1 VVATPDIPGHTIAG
15 VLGQGGF
22 ATVYRGWQVAVG
34 REVAVKVDNRVLL
47 SERDRRR
54 FVREVTAA
62 GRLSGHPHVIDVYD
76 AGTLAD
82 GRPYMVMELCP
93 AGSLDDAVRGHGP
106 MAPEQVRDIGIR
118 IADALAAAHAAGI
131 LHRDIKPANILVNQ
145 YGMVGLSDF
154 GLASILAGEG
164 EQSVTREALTPAFA
178 SPESFRAGE
187 PTVAGDLYS
196 LAATLYALL
205 AGRPPRFPADGGSPS
220 LATLMSL
227 HEKPVEDVP
236 GAPPELMAALRRSL
250 ATDPAVRPQSA
261 AALRDALLD
270 LAAPRPGS
278 PTQTVMSAASQT
290 QSHPT
295 SVLTQDAWPAAA
307 GRHAKG
313 SLSPRTPVPAGVAV
327 SPGAPTGSFPDSA
340 STRSLPVGSVV
351 HRRRPRRLLV
361 ALATGLIVIIGAA
374 AIVGAHVLHHDAQA
388 ATPVSKVLYSFK
400 DGQPDG
406 WLPGAN
412 VGSVGTVKSFL
423 NGPKHP
429 YGGPYALDAAPTDNG
444 APVFALKT
452 MMVTPVTPLNLS
464 AAQTFYLYMDCYGF
478 VYGDI
483 VASGYEATV
492 TLTSGHHPLTKTV
505 PILANTWNPVDVD
518 VSSWPYRDHV
528 TGISVTFVALGSNIV
543 WMPHFQIDD
552 VGYKT

>member
-22 ATVYRGWQVAVG
+22 ATVYRGWQLAVG

-47 SERDRRR
+47 SERDQRR

-76 AGTLAD
+76 AGTLDD

-93 AGSLDDAVRGHGP
+93 AGSLDDAVRRNGP

-118 IADALAAAHAAGI
+118 IADALAAAHAAGV
-131 LHRDIKPANILVNQ
+131 LHRDIKPANILINQ

-154 GLASILAGEG
+154 GLASVLAAEG

-178 SPESFRAGE
+178 SPESFRADE
-187 PTVAGDLYS
+187 PTVAADLYS

-205 AGRPPRFPADGGSPS
+205 AGRPPRFPTDGGSPS
-220 LATLMSL
+220 FATLMSL

-270 LAAPRPGS
+270 LAAPRSAS
-278 PTQTVMSAASQT
+278 PTQAVMSAAPQA

-313 SLSPRTPVPAGVAV
+313 SPSPRTPVPAGVAV
-327 SPGAPTGSFPDSA
+327 SPGAPTSSFPDSA
-340 STRSLPVGSVV
+340 QTSSLPVGSAA
-351 HRRRPRRLLV
+351 RRPRPTMRLV
-361 ALATGLIVIIGAA
+361 ALAAGVVVVIGA
-374 AIVGAHVLHHDAQA
+374 INITIGVLRHRAPA
-388 ATPVSKVLYSFK
+388 ATPVSRVLYSFN
-400 DGQPDG
+400 GGSTDG

-412 VGSVGTVKSFL
+412 VGVVGVVKTFKD
-423 NGPKHP
+423 GPGRP
-429 YGGPYALDAAPTDNG
+429 YHGTFALDAAPTDNG
-444 APVFALKT
+444 APVSAHRT
-452 MMVTPVTPLNLS
+452 MTVTPVAPLNLS
-464 AAQTFYLYMDCYGF
+464 AAQIFYLYMDCYGF
-478 VYGDI
+478 VDGDL

-492 TLTSGHHPLTKTV
+492 TLTSGHHTLTNTV

-518 VSSWPYRDHV
+518 ISSWPYRDHV
-528 TGISVTFVALGSNIV
+528 TGISVTFAALGSDII
-543 WMPHFQIDD
+543 WTPHFQIDD